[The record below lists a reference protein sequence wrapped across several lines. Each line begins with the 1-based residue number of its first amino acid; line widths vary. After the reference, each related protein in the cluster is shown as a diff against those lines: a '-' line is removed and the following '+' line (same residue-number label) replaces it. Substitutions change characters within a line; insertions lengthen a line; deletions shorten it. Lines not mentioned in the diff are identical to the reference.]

1 MKGLDYSLTV
11 LTTPRTHIHHVWGR
25 VRYAHARTLMRAF
38 LSLPF
43 LPLAAGAALGAAAA
57 SAISCATTARELSET
72 HAGISGKMVSVAV
85 PG

>member
-1 MKGLDYSLTV
+1 MKGLDYSLTTYDP
-11 LTTPRTHIHHVWGR
+11 LHARIPRVGTW

-72 HAGISGKMVSVAV
+72 HAGISGMASVAV

>member
-1 MKGLDYSLTV
+1 MKGLDYSLMITYDPLHV
-11 LTTPRTHIHHVWGR
+11 HIPRVGMG

-38 LSLPF
+38 LSFPF

-72 HAGISGKMVSVAV
+72 HAGISGMVSVAV